1 MLTGTV
7 SYSQT
12 PYREVNAGKSLQLAF
27 SWWKT
32 YRKNLVS
39 CNHYLFFLDC
49 VVFTC
54 QTWRFTVLYFNT
66 CQCQMLR
73 SGCEL
78 VLRQYRSCSCLVGF
92 FLLLLRQLLLLDSAC
107 CFWVLPAAVL
117 PVLVSSGS
125 IWTCSHRVPHITHI
139 LHQAESRLRKGM
151 EQPWLLLARDL
162 STCICIILY
171 YRVLKSAGEQIAQF
185 LLPTWPCGA

>member
-1 MLTGTV
+1 MRTGTV

-27 SWWKT
+27 SLWKT

-66 CQCQMLR
+66 CQCQMLL

-78 VLRQYRSCSCLVGF
+78 VLRQYRSYSCLVGF

-117 PVLVSSGS
+117 PVLVSSGFN
-125 IWTCSHRVPHITHI
+125 
-139 LHQAESRLRKGM
+139 LDM
-151 EQPWLLLARDL
+151 L
-162 STCICIILY
+162 SQ
-171 YRVLKSAGEQIAQF
+171 SASYHSYLTSG
-185 LLPTWPCGA
+185 